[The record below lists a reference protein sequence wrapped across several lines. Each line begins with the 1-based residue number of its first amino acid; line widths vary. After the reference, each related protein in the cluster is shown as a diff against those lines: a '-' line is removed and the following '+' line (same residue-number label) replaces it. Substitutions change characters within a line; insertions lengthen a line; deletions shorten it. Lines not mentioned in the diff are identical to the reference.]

1 METIEKQIDRIR
13 AESGKLAP
21 ENLGRLDFDELRDL
35 LDTQAETLG
44 QVGRDREELAV
55 LRRDLTARIAGMA
68 KAIAAVSRQRER
80 IRQAAEYVERLD
92 EKSAADLIA
101 EYRLVSVRFRDA
113 FPTSFGRLFDIGRR
127 QVRERMDRT

>member
-1 METIEKQIDRIR
+1 LETIEKQIDRIR